1 MRRASENKF
10 FIRFREHSIGTFKVF
25 ICKCFCAFIAQPKT
39 LRKSYKNM
47 ETSNH
52 NLHAMSIYE
61 NVETYILCKILTNL
75 FYVNY
80 NVRFGYLKLNC
91 NRGTHSF

>member
-1 MRRASENKF
+1 MQNGQSLFPFMRRASENKI
-10 FIRFREHSIGTFKVF
+10 FIRFRERSIGTFKVF
-25 ICKCFCAFIAQPKT
+25 ICKCFCAFMAQPKT

-61 NVETYILCKILTNL
+61 NVETD
-75 FYVNY
+75 
-80 NVRFGYLKLNC
+80 
-91 NRGTHSF
+91 